1 MLTELE
7 VFAKR
12 LRQARIKEKLSMDAL
27 CEKAKGVVSKQA
39 ISKYETAKMMPSSSV
54 LIALSEALKVNLDY
68 FFQPFKFD
76 VEELQVSFRK
86 KSSLGSKDIAALKIR
101 IQEEIEHYLEIEEV
115 LGKEA
120 TIYNK
125 VESDMVLSLPDDIVK
140 CAQQVRKQW
149 QLGIDPIANVQDIL
163 EANGIKVIPISGLE
177 GFDGLSGMVNGMRMP
192 IVVLNKD
199 MKMAERLRFTALHE
213 VGHLLFN
220 QSISASLSEHDKEK
234 MCHAFA
240 SEMLL
245 PSKVINNT
253 LAGKAKL
260 SLNELI
266 FLQEM
271 YGISIDAIMY
281 KLFQMGIVTEKRY
294 KNFQIRKRMS
304 KAFCTAV
311 ENSRYKEELKD
322 TRYTAMVYSALA
334 QQLITTSKAAS
345 MLGCSVASVR
355 NNVNVI

>member
-1 MLTELE
+1 MLSDLE

-27 CEKAKGVVSKQA
+27 CEKVEGIISKQA
-39 ISKYETAKMMPSSSV
+39 ISKYEAAKMMPSSST
-54 LIALSEALKVNLDY
+54 LIALAEALKVNLDY

-76 VEELQVSFRK
+76 VEEMKVSFRK
-86 KSSLGSKDIAALKIR
+86 KSSVRSKDIAALKIR
-101 IQEEIEHYLEIEEV
+101 IQEEIEHYLEIEEI
-115 LGKEA
+115 LGKKVA
-120 TIYNK
+120 IYNK
-125 VESDMVLSLPDDIVK
+125 VESDTILSSPEDMVK
-140 CAQQVRKQW
+140 CAQQVRERW

-177 GFDGLSGMVNGMRMP
+177 GFEGLSGMVNNMP

-220 QSISASLSEHDKEK
+220 QNISDSLSEHDKEK

-245 PSKVINNT
+245 PSEVIKKY
-253 LAGKAKL
+253 LDGKPNL

-271 YGISIDAIMY
+271 YGISIDAIMH
-281 KLFQMGIVTEKRY
+281 KLNEMGIVTEKRY
-294 KNFQIRKRMS
+294 KSFNIRKRMS
-304 KAFCTAV
+304 KPFCAV
-311 ENSRYKEELKD
+311 VEKNRYREELKD

-345 MLGCSVASVR
+345 MLGCSVATVR

>member
-27 CEKAKGVVSKQA
+27 CEKVEGIVSKQA
-39 ISKYETAKMMPSSSV
+39 ISKYEAAKMMPSSPV

-76 VEELQVSFRK
+76 VEKMQISFRK
-86 KSSLGSKDIAALKIR
+86 KSSVRSKDIAALKIR
-101 IQEEIEHYLEIEEV
+101 IQEETEHYLEIEEI

-120 TIYNK
+120 SIYNK
-125 VESDMVLSLPDDIVK
+125 VESGMVLSLPKDMLK
-140 CAQQVRKQW
+140 CAQQVRDQW
-149 QLGIDPIANVQDIL
+149 QLGLDPIANVQDIL

-177 GFDGLSGMVNGMRMP
+177 GFDGLSGMVNDMP

-220 QSISASLSEHDKEK
+220 QNIFTSLSEHDKEK

-245 PSKVINNT
+245 PSDVITNT

-281 KLFQMGIVTEKRY
+281 KLLQMGIVTEKRY

-304 KAFCTAV
+304 KYFCATV
-311 ENSRYKEELKD
+311 EKSRYREELKD

-345 MLGCSVASVR
+345 LLGCSVASVR

>member
-27 CEKAKGVVSKQA
+27 CEKVEGVVSKQA
-39 ISKYETAKMMPSSSV
+39 ISKYEAAKMMPSSPV

-76 VEELQVSFRK
+76 VEKMQISFRK
-86 KSSLGSKDIAALKIR
+86 KSSVRSKDIAALKIR
-101 IQEEIEHYLEIEEV
+101 IQEETEHYLEIEEI

-120 TIYNK
+120 SIYNK
-125 VESDMVLSLPDDIVK
+125 VESGMVLSLPKDMLK
-140 CAQQVRKQW
+140 CAQQVRDQW
-149 QLGIDPIANVQDIL
+149 QLGLDPIANVQDIL

-177 GFDGLSGMVNGMRMP
+177 GFDGLSGMVNDMP

-220 QSISASLSEHDKEK
+220 QNIFTSLSEHDKEK

-245 PSKVINNT
+245 PSDVITNT
-253 LAGKAKL
+253 LAGKASYL
-260 SLNELI
+260 VQMSLH
-266 FLQEM
+266 
-271 YGISIDAIMY
+271 
-281 KLFQMGIVTEKRY
+281 R
-294 KNFQIRKRMS
+294 
-304 KAFCTAV
+304 
-311 ENSRYKEELKD
+311 
-322 TRYTAMVYSALA
+322 
-334 QQLITTSKAAS
+334 
-345 MLGCSVASVR
+345 LG
-355 NNVNVI
+355 

>member
-27 CEKAKGVVSKQA
+27 CEKVKGVVSKQA
-39 ISKYETAKMMPSSSV
+39 ISKYEAAKMMPSSSV

-68 FFQPFKFD
+68 FFQSFKFD
-76 VEELQVSFRK
+76 VEEMQISFRK
-86 KSSLGSKDIAALKIR
+86 KSSVRSKDIAALKIR
-101 IQEEIEHYLEIEEV
+101 IQEEIEHYLEIEEI

-125 VESDMVLSLPDDIVK
+125 VESDIVLSLPKDMVK
-140 CAQQVRKQW
+140 CAQQVREQW
-149 QLGIDPIANVQDIL
+149 QLGLDPIANVQDIL

-177 GFDGLSGMVNGMRMP
+177 GFDGLSGMVNGMP

-220 QSISASLSEHDKEK
+220 QNISTSLSEHDKEK

-245 PSKVINNT
+245 PSDVITNA

-271 YGISIDAIMY
+271 NGISIDAIMY

-311 ENSRYKEELKD
+311 EKSRYTEVLKD

>member
-1 MLTELE
+1 MFTELE

-27 CEKAKGVVSKQA
+27 CEQVKGMVSKQA
-39 ISKYETAKMMPSSSV
+39 ISKYEAAKMMPSSSV

-76 VEELQVSFRK
+76 VEEMQISFRK
-86 KSSLGSKDIAALKIR
+86 KSSVGSKDIAALKIR
-101 IQEEIEHYLEIEEV
+101 IQEKIEHYLEIEEI
-115 LGKEA
+115 LGKEVA
-120 TIYNK
+120 IYNK
-125 VESDMVLSLPDDIVK
+125 VESDMVLSSPEDMVK

-149 QLGIDPIANVQDIL
+149 QLGIDSIANVQDVL
-163 EANGIKVIPISGLE
+163 EGNGIKVIPISGLE
-177 GFDGLSGMVNGMRMP
+177 GFDGLSGMVNGMP
-192 IVVLNKD
+192 IVVLNED

-220 QSISASLSEHDKEK
+220 QNISTSLSEHDKEK

-245 PSKVINNT
+245 PSEVINNT

-304 KAFCTAV
+304 KAFCAAV
-311 ENSRYKEELKD
+311 EKSRYKEELKD